1 MKLYDFSVKKPV
13 TTFMIVLVVI
23 ILGVVSLTK
32 LPLDLLPK
40 IEIPIAIVNTN
51 YSGVGPQEIEKLVTE
66 PVEGVIATVS
76 NIKEISSVS
85 YEGNSMVI
93 AEFNSGTDMDFT
105 VLEMREK
112 VDLIKGFLPNDIR
125 DPMIMKVDP
134 NAMPVLQIAMYSE
147 DDLSRLQGLI
157 EDVVKPRIERIEG
170 VANVSLTGGSEKE
183 VKIVV
188 DEGTLANYGLN
199 IETLS
204 KLIGSENLNLPAGQV
219 YKGDKK
225 LTLKT
230 VGEFESIEDIESIPI
245 PLPTG
250 GVIYLRDLGEVSI
263 DNKEVNTISRIN
275 GRDSINISVQ
285 KQSGVNTVSV
295 SREAQKELDKIL
307 EEYPNIEMEV
317 VFDQAE
323 YITKSIT
330 NVFQNALI
338 GAVLAIFILYI
349 FLKDVK
355 TTLIISLSIPISV
368 IATFVPLYFGN
379 ITINIM
385 TLGGVA
391 LGIGMLVDNSIV
403 VLENIYRY
411 HEEGRDPK
419 EAAIKGA
426 KEVSMAVTASTLT
439 TMAVFLPIVFVEG
452 MTATI
457 FKELALTVSF
467 SLLMSLL
474 VSLTLIPMLSS
485 RTLGKR
491 KDKKENKV
499 SKFFQKVQDFYGK
512 ILKWAL
518 SHRAWAIGLTA
529 IIFIGAITPLF
540 LIGGEFFPPIDEG
553 MFMVNVNLPQGTDF
567 GEMNHVLTKVEK
579 ELSKIAEVDTVFSTI
594 GVGALVSTTSS
605 GSSSNRGNVV
615 VVLKPLEERE
625 RETFQV
631 AEEARKLGIDIPGA
645 EISVDASS
653 DLMAGLGGDAV
664 NIAIKGEELD
674 VLQEVGEDF
683 KEIVESVEGTREVK
697 HQYEEGMPEIKILID
712 RDILS
717 QFGLTTFQVANTVR
731 SNISGVIAS
740 RFKYKGTELDIVI
753 KGEENHRESLAD
765 LKSLPISTPLGAT
778 IPLGQVADLS
788 VEKGPTTVYREGQ
801 SRVVNVTSQLLDRDM
816 ANVIED
822 IDEKLQNYSMPHG
835 YSYSFE
841 GQYEQLQKAY
851 RDLTLALLLALV
863 FVFLILAAQFESF
876 RHPFIVMLSV
886 PLAFSGGALGLL
898 LTGKTLSVPAIVGAI
913 ILAGIVVNN
922 AIVLVDYINT
932 LRSQGVNREEAI
944 VKAGNTRLRPILMT
958 TLTTVLGLVP
968 LALRKGEG
976 AELQSPM
983 ATTVIGGLLFSTILT
998 LVIIPVLYT
1007 LFDKE
1012 VLDD

>member
-1 MKLYDFSVKKPV
+1 MSLYDFSVKKPV

-51 YSGVGPQEIEKLVTE
+51 YSGAGPREIEKLVTE
-66 PVEGVIATVS
+66 PIEGVIATVS
-76 NIKEISSVS
+76 NVEKVSSIS
-85 YEGNSMVI
+85 YEGNSIVVV
-93 AEFNSGTDMDFT
+93 EFNSGTNMDFAT
-105 VLEMREK
+105 LEMREK
-112 VDLIKGFLPNDIR
+112 VDLIKGYLPKDINS
-125 DPMIMKVDP
+125 PMIMKVDP
-134 NAMPVLQIAMYSE
+134 NAMPVLQLAMYSE
-147 DDLSRLQGLI
+147 DDLGRLQGLI

-170 VANVSLTGGSEKE
+170 VANVSLSGGTEEE
-183 VKIVV
+183 VEIII
-188 DEGTLANYGLN
+188 DEGILANYGLN
-199 IETLS
+199 IDNLS
-204 KLIGSENLNLPAGQV
+204 QLITSENLNLPAGQV
-219 YKGDKK
+219 HIGDKK

-230 VGEFESIEDIESIPI
+230 VGEFTSIKDIEDIPI

-250 GVIYLRDLGEVSI
+250 GVIYLRDLGKVSI
-263 DNKEVNTISRIN
+263 ENKEVNTVSRIN
-275 GRDSINISVQ
+275 GKEGINISVQ

-295 SREAQKELDKIL
+295 SREVQKELKKIL
-307 EEYPNIEMEV
+307 DEYPDIKTEIV
-317 VFDQAE
+317 VDQAE
-323 YITKSIT
+323 YIVKSIF

-338 GAVLAIFILYI
+338 GAVLAVFILYL
-349 FLKDVK
+349 FLRDVR

-368 IATFVPLYFGN
+368 IATFVPLYFRN

-385 TLGGVA
+385 TLGGIA

-411 HEEGRDPK
+411 HEEGNAPK
-419 EAAIKGA
+419 IAAVKGA

-452 MTATI
+452 MTSTI

-474 VSLTLIPMLSS
+474 VSLTLIPILSS
-485 RTLGKR
+485 RTLGK
-491 KDKKENKV
+491 KKEKKEDKVSSLFEKVQEFYNKV
-499 SKFFQKVQDFYGK
+499 
-512 ILKWAL
+512 LRNAL
-518 SHRAWAIGLTA
+518 NHRAWAMGITV
-529 IIFIGAITPLF
+529 IIFVGAIAPLF

-553 MFMVNVNLPQGTDF
+553 MFIVDVKLPEGTDIK
-567 GEMNHVLTKVEK
+567 ETNNVLTEIEK
-579 ELSKIAEVDTVFSTI
+579 ELVKINEVDTVFSTI
-594 GVGALVSTTSS
+594 GGGVSVSS
-605 GSSSNRGNVV
+605 MGSSTNSNNGNIV
-615 VVLKPLEERE
+615 VVLKPFKERS

-631 AEEARKLGIDIPGA
+631 AEEVRNLGIEVPGA

-664 NIAIKGEELD
+664 NIAIKGEDLD
-674 VLQEVGEDF
+674 VLQELGEDF

-697 HQYEEGMPEIKILID
+697 HQYEEGMPEVRILID
-712 RDILS
+712 RDVVS
-717 QFGLTTFQVANTVR
+717 QFGLTTFQIANSVR
-731 SNISGVIAS
+731 GNVSGVTAS
-740 RFKYKGTELDIVI
+740 RFKYGGTELDIVI
-753 KGEENHRESLAD
+753 KGQDNYRED
-765 LKSLPISTPLGAT
+765 FTELKSLPISTPLGTT
-778 IPLGQVADLS
+778 IPLDELADLS

-801 SRVVNVTSQLLDRDM
+801 SRIVNVTSQLLDRDM
-816 ANVIED
+816 GHVIDD
-822 IDEKLQNYSMPHG
+822 IEEKLKDYSMPNG

-851 RDLTLALLLALV
+851 KDLTIALILALV
-863 FVFLILAAQFESF
+863 LVFLILAAQFESF
-876 RHPFIVMLSV
+876 RYPFIVILSV

-898 LTGKTLSVPAIVGAI
+898 LSGKTLSVPAIVGAI

-932 LRSQGVNREEAI
+932 LRREGIEMEDAI
-944 VKAGNTRLRPILMT
+944 MKAGNTRLRPILMT
-958 TLTTVLGLVP
+958 TLTTVLGLIP

-983 ATTVIGGLLFSTILT
+983 AITVISGLLFSTVLT

-1007 LFDKE
+1007 LLDKKGFN
-1012 VLDD
+1012 D

>member
-1 MKLYDFSVKKPV
+1 MGLYDFSVKKPV
-13 TTFMIVLVVI
+13 TTFMIILVVI

-51 YSGVGPQEIEKLVTE
+51 YSGAGPQEIEKLVTE
-66 PVEGVIATVS
+66 PVESVIATVS
-76 NIKEISSVS
+76 NIKDISSIS

-93 AEFNSGTDMDFT
+93 AEFNSGTDMDFAT
-105 VLEMREK
+105 LEMREK
-112 VDLIKGFLPNDIR
+112 VDLIKGFLPQDIKN
-125 DPMIMKVDP
+125 PMIIKVDP
-134 NAMPVLQIAMYSE
+134 NAMPVLQLAIYSE
-147 DDLSRLQGLI
+147 DDLNRLQGLV
-157 EDVVKPRIERIEG
+157 EDVVKPRIERIDG
-170 VANVSLTGGSEKE
+170 VANVSLTGGTEKE
-183 VKIVV
+183 VKFVV
-188 DEGTLANYGLN
+188 NEEVLANYGLS
-199 IETLS
+199 IETLNQ
-204 KLIGSENLNLPAGQV
+204 LIASENLNLPAGQIHS
-219 YKGDKK
+219 GDKK
-225 LTLKT
+225 LTIKT
-230 VGEFESIEDIESIPI
+230 VGEFESIEDMENIPI

-250 GVIYLRDLGEVSI
+250 GVIYLRDLGEISI
-263 DNKEVNTISRIN
+263 EDKEINTVSRIN
-275 GRDSINISVQ
+275 GRESINVSIM

-295 SREAQKELDKIL
+295 SKEVQKELDKVL
-307 EEYPNIEMEV
+307 DEYPDMKMEI

-323 YITKSIT
+323 YIVKSIT
-330 NVFQNALI
+330 NVFENALI
-338 GAVLAIFILYI
+338 GAVLAVFILYL
-349 FLKDVK
+349 FLRDVK

-411 HEEGRDPK
+411 HEEGSIPK
-419 EAAIKGA
+419 IAAVKGA

-474 VSLTLIPMLSS
+474 VSLSLIPMLSS
-485 RTLGKR
+485 RTLGKEIE
-491 KDKKENKV
+491 KKEDRA
-499 SKFFQKVQDFYGK
+499 SLFFKKIQNFYDK

-518 SHRAWAIGLTA
+518 DHRAWAIGLTA
-529 IIFIGAITPLF
+529 IVFVGAITPLF

-553 MFMVNVNLPQGTDF
+553 MFMVNINLPQGTDF
-567 GEMNHVLTKVEK
+567 SETNNVLTKVEK
-579 ELSKIAEVDTVFSTI
+579 ELVKIEEIDTVFSTI
-594 GVGALVSTTSS
+594 GVGALMSTTSS
-605 GSSSNRGNVV
+605 GSSSNSGSII
-615 VVLKPLEERE
+615 VVLKPLEERS
-625 RETFQV
+625 RKTFQV
-631 AEEARKLGIDIPGA
+631 AEEVRNLDLDIPGT

-653 DLMAGLGGDAV
+653 ELMAGLGGDAV
-664 NIAIKGEELD
+664 NIAIKGEDLD
-674 VLQEVGEDF
+674 VLEEIGEDI
-683 KEIVESVEGTREVK
+683 KEIVESVEGTREAK
-697 HQYEEGMPEIKILID
+697 HQYEEGMPEINILID
-712 RDILS
+712 RDVLS

-731 SNISGVIAS
+731 SNVAGITAS
-740 RFKYKGTELDIVI
+740 RFKQEGTELDIVI
-753 KGEENHRESLAD
+753 RGNESYRESLAE
-765 LKSLPISTPLGAT
+765 LKSLPISTPLGTT
-778 IPLGQVADLS
+778 IPLDEVADLS
-788 VEKGPTTVYREGQ
+788 IEKGPTTIFREGQ
-801 SRVVNVTSQLLDRDM
+801 SRVVNVTSQLLDRDVS
-816 ANVIED
+816 NVVED
-822 IDEKLQNYSMPHG
+822 IKEKLEDYPMPHG

-851 RDLTLALLLALV
+851 KDLTLALLLALV

-932 LRSQGVNREEAI
+932 LRRQGLTREKAI
-944 VKAGNTRLRPILMT
+944 LIAGNTRLRPILMT
-958 TLTTVLGLVP
+958 TLTTVLGLIP
-968 LALRKGEG
+968 LAVRKGEG

-983 ATTVIGGLLFSTILT
+983 ATAVIGGLLFSTILT

-1007 LFDKE
+1007 LFDKGE
-1012 VLDD
+1012 LND